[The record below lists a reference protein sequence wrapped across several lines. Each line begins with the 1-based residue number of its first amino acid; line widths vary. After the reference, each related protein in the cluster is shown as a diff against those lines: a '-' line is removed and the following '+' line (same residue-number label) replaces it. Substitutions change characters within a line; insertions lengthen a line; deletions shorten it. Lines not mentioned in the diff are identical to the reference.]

1 MGESGDLGL
10 EAAAA
15 FVRLLTLPAS
25 CSLAW
30 RHVGVWGHRWGFWRQ
45 RKEAFSLAP
54 ELGSLAFLVAMG
66 YIDHRSMSIPSSLK
80 PQHKF
85 GKFHVALPT

>member
-1 MGESGDLGL
+1 M
-10 EAAAA
+10 
-15 FVRLLTLPAS
+15 
-25 CSLAW
+25 
-30 RHVGVWGHRWGFWRQ
+30 
-45 RKEAFSLAP
+45 AP

-85 GKFHVALPT
+85 GKFHVAPPISNVLIELLKLPRPRHVYLSRQARPG